1 MTLSSAC
8 THGIAPTPSTARP
21 PTEISTRGTLRPT
34 RTGPSLDGRLV
45 VIAISRG
52 ACHGRATRARA
63 PPNDRRAARRRRTG
77 LSRRRTQLTIGAR
90 AARDVLGL
98 AEDLRLLHLTLVRAL
113 GHDLERL
120 REPNDLRAQQSDLRV
135 ALSVL
140 SQQRPH
146 LIQTWRM

>member
-1 MTLSSAC
+1 M
-8 THGIAPTPSTARP
+8 
-21 PTEISTRGTLRPT
+21 
-34 RTGPSLDGRLV
+34 
-45 VIAISRG
+45 
-52 ACHGRATRARA
+52 
-63 PPNDRRAARRRRTG
+63 
-77 LSRRRTQLTIGAR
+77 TIGAR
-90 AARDVLGL
+90 PARDVLGL